1 MNASN
6 PTIQHALYPPD
17 CVESLNEW
25 IDALDRQWDAAH
37 PHWTSDLFESLARE
51 GKIQGAPSGVPQ
63 VSLPKHV
70 EKETLPTR

>member
-1 MNASN
+1 MNAPN
-6 PTIQHALYPPD
+6 PPIQTSPYPTD
-17 CVESLNEW
+17 CVESLNDW

-37 PHWTSDLFESLARE
+37 PHWTSDLFKSLARE

-70 EKETLPTR
+70 EKESLQNR